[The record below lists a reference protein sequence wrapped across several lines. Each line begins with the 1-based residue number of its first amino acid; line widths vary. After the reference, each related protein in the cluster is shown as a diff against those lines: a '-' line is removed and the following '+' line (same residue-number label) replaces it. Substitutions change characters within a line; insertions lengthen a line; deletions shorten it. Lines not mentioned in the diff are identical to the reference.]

1 MPIIKIIQSDN
12 EAQHLY
18 QRAIGRLQ
26 SDLGWTLAEAH
37 TTLAQL
43 AAGYGVFLHDVAA
56 AVLSAPSL
64 AGGPAA
70 ALKQVVFQ
78 RRAA

>member
-1 MPIIKIIQSDN
+1 MLIIKTIQSDS
-12 EAQHLY
+12 EAQLVY
-18 QRAIGRLQ
+18 QRALGRLH

-37 TTLAQL
+37 ATLAQL

-64 AGGPAA
+64 VGGPAA
-70 ALKQVVFQ
+70 VLRQVVFQ